1 MIKKYIYII
10 LFVFLGI
17 LLQFL
22 VHSGVE
28 MLYIHLLQ
36 SNFETWSFGL
46 SWADWWRVHNIATV
60 ILLLLG
66 IAAGFWAGKHFWE
79 KIYGGNNKMSSI
91 KDAGR

>member
-36 SNFETWSFGL
+36 SDFETWSFGL
-46 SWADWWRVHNIATV
+46 GWADWWRVHNIATV

-79 KIYGGNNKMSSI
+79 KIYGENNKMSSI